1 MLGLLSD
8 ADTREVEP
16 LILTCLVIT
25 GNHVSVGHIIAET
38 VRWLCAWATC
48 VSVARV
54 SATPRDQSALH
65 VAHIR
70 GHARELAIQAS
81 RLLGVHLV
89 RQRVEHD
96 GGSKST
102 EQFAI
107 LLKGH
112 WLYKPTWNHKFR
124 LLRSRISIALS
135 AQYLPLFATFFLR
148 SSNVM
153 SDTR

>member
-8 ADTREVEP
+8 ANTREVEP
-16 LILTCLVIT
+16 LILTSLVIA

-70 GHARELAIQAS
+70 GHPRELAIQAS

-89 RQRVEHD
+89 WLRVEHD
-96 GGSKST
+96 GWSKST
-102 EQFAI
+102 EQLAI
-107 LLKGH
+107 LLKRH

-124 LLRSRISIALS
+124 LLRSLISIALS
-135 AQYLPLFATFFLR
+135 AQNLPLLVTFFLIN
-148 SSNVM
+148 SKVM
-153 SDTR
+153 SDTK